1 MTGGVDAQ
9 ALVSVL
15 SAAAL
20 AVILFRKWL
29 WGALR
34 LAGRTALGGGVL
46 AVLSLCSGFTG
57 LHLGVNLVNALV
69 LGVLGLPGL
78 GLLWALSLVTG

>member
-9 ALVSVL
+9 VLVSVL

-29 WGALR
+29 WGARR
-34 LAGRTALGGGVL
+34 LAGRPALGGGVR
-46 AVLSLCSGFTG
+46 AVRALCPGFTG
-57 LHLGVNLVNALV
+57 LHLGGNLVTALG
-69 LGVLGLPGL
+69 LGLLGLPGL